1 MKKRFVYTHIIC
13 VIFLLFTNMHISAA
27 VPSAYELKTRFD
39 LLRGMYPTGTEQEMF
54 YNSTY
59 GGELCYKDLSGY
71 SSWECLAWG
80 CKVFDT
86 LWGQSISAAEEH
98 RDVQNIC
105 IGDYVRF
112 NASNIWGTYDHS
124 IVITNIEGNILYYTD
139 NNSSGNG
146 RIVWDKAISKSDLQT
161 KVDKVLVWGA
171 GKSGYIR
178 HLKGN
183 TYKSVDDITPHLTAY
198 VTKTGSTHTIKTELK
213 NINKNMKVLICGYKD
228 KRLVMYKNRNYN
240 NESEITEVFEGDL
253 DKVKVFVTENINSLS
268 PICSAAEVEQ
278 KDFN

>member
-1 MKKRFVYTHIIC
+1 MNKKFLHTFIITAAFL
-13 VIFLLFTNMHISAA
+13 IFNNMYISAA

-39 LLRGMYPTGTEQEMF
+39 LLRNMYPTGTEQETF

-59 GGELCYKDLSGY
+59 DGELCYKDLSGY

-80 CKVFDT
+80 CKVFDI
-86 LWGQSISAAEEH
+86 LWGQSISSAEEH
-98 RDVQNIC
+98 KDVQNIC

-146 RIVWDKAISKSDLQT
+146 RIVWDKTISKSDLQT
-161 KVDKVLVWGA
+161 KVNKVLVWGA
-171 GKSGYIR
+171 GKSGYIK
-178 HLKGN
+178 HFKGN
-183 TYKSVDDITPHLTAY
+183 TYKSLDDIKPQLNAY
-198 VTKTGSTHTIKTELK
+198 VIKIGNSYSVKTEFE
-213 NINKNMKVLICGYKD
+213 NINKKGNVLICGYKN
-228 KRLVMYKNRNYN
+228 KRLAAHKNRVYN
-240 NESEITEVFEGDL
+240 LESEITETLTGDF
-253 DKVKVFVTENINSLS
+253 DTIKVLITENINSLT
-268 PICSAAEVEQ
+268 PICSAAEIKQ